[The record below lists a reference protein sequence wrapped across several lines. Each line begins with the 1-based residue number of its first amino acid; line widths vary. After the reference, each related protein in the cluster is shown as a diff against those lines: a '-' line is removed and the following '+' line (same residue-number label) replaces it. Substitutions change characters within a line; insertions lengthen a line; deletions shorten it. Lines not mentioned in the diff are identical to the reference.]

1 MYPQSRTQAEE
12 DVTVTVDRDG
22 FMEGF
27 FRRVCMRTVRGCR
40 SMVCFGEQTDAL
52 SLLNQVEEVRGLI
65 DKITYQVEEVRRMHS
80 MILSAPNPDDSQ

>member
-1 MYPQSRTQAEE
+1 M
-12 DVTVTVDRDG
+12 
-22 FMEGF
+22 
-27 FRRVCMRTVRGCR
+27 VRLE
-40 SMVCFGEQTDAL
+40 SKTDAL